1 MVEWYTFLRLFP
13 SSVLTY
19 VSEDDEKFFQI
30 ERAQSAARSLYRN
43 HVESPSSR
51 GGGGRGRGRGRGG
64 AGDRGGRGGRGGG
77 RGGKSGRFA
86 DRKTRNGK
94 DDDKDKP
101 AEANPGNGVPSVV
114 ASGEKRK
121 RDVEDDGSAPPPPP
135 PDAMSVGDREDNA
148 SASKKVK
155 EDA

>member
-1 MVEWYTFLRLFP
+1 MVEWYVYEPFLSFFRSDECL
-13 SSVLTY
+13 
-19 VSEDDEKFFQI
+19 SEEEEKSFQI

-51 GGGGRGRGRGRGG
+51 GGGRGRGRGRGG
-64 AGDRGGRGGRGGG
+64 ASDRGGRGGRGGG

-86 DRKTRNGK
+86 DRKTKNGK
-94 DDDKDKP
+94 DDKDKP
-101 AEANPGNGVPSVV
+101 AESDPGNGVPSVV

-121 RDVEDDGSAPPPPP
+121 REVEDDGSAPPPPP

-148 SASKKVK
+148 SASKKLK